1 MQNVLTC
8 IILKVCNKAVDSIA
22 LICYTVDTVVK
33 KHCLGGVM
41 VATLVLEASVERRAS
56 SSLAPGTI
64 LKHIEVGK

>member
-41 VATLVLEASVERRAS
+41 VATLVLEASVERRES
-56 SSLAPGTI
+56 SRLYI
-64 LKHIEVGK
+64 LSYKQ